1 MEKDKKG
8 RGSEEMVEREEEKE
22 SWKGKKQPEGKQRQ
36 NTDTTLAPE
45 GRSHPPNFSREER
58 KRQGS
63 R

>member
-8 RGSEEMVEREEEKE
+8 RGSEEKVDREEEKE
-22 SWKGKKQPEGKQRQ
+22 SWKGKKQQEGKQRQ

-45 GRSHPPNFSREER
+45 GRRHPSNFSREER
-58 KRQGS
+58 KHQGS

>member
-8 RGSEEMVEREEEKE
+8 RGSEEKVEREVEKE
-22 SWKGKKQPEGKQRQ
+22 SSQGKKQREGKQRQ
-36 NTDTTLAPE
+36 NTDTALPPE
-45 GRSHPPNFSREER
+45 GRRHPPNFSCEER